1 MDKATNLT
9 LADDLCMQ
17 SQKITK
23 FGMFNT
29 MNQANMSKI
38 FILCLVI
45 CCISLSTFAGT
56 GLKYGNLDIRNTNDG
71 NHASRFNL
79 KLQPAFYWS
88 SLGLEAELVLSAK
101 VSVAL
106 NIIGK
111 VSGLDGKHAIKNK
124 ISDDFFKTGYL
135 TELIGRYYIVL
146 NKKKLTLAPSGFYIQ
161 AAAGF
166 SKLLYF
172 DGSTRPFSLN
182 TRFPNNYDSNGNA
195 DYSELVPIIGGIGTG
210 YQVELL
216 PGKIIANMLVGGQTN
231 IDSKGVFFTFYASP
245 SVGIMF

>member
-1 MDKATNLT
+1 MVEG
-9 LADDLCMQ
+9 DLCMQ

-23 FGMFNT
+23 FGVFNT

-38 FILCLVI
+38 YKLCFVI
-45 CCISLSTFAGT
+45 CCLSISTYAGT
-56 GLKYGNLDIRNTNDG
+56 GLKYSNLGIKYINDG
-71 NHASRFNL
+71 SNASRFNL

-88 SLGLEAELVLSAK
+88 SLGLEVEFVLSAK
-101 VSVAL
+101 VTVAL

-111 VSGLDGKHAIKNK
+111 VSGLDGSHAIKNK

-135 TELIGRYYIVL
+135 AELIGRYYIPL

-161 AAAGF
+161 AAVGF

-182 TRFPNNYDSNGNA
+182 SRFPNNYDSYGNA
-195 DYSELVPIIGGIGTG
+195 DYTELVPVIGGIGVG

-216 PGKIIANMLVGGQTN
+216 PGKIIANMLIGSQTN
-231 IDSKGVFFTFYASP
+231 IDSKGAFFTLYASP